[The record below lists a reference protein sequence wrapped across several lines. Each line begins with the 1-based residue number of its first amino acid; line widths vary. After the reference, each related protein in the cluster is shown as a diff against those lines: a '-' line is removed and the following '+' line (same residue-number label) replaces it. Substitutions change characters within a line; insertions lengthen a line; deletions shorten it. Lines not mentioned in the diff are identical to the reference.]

1 MSLAE
6 TPGPVACP
14 GCAAQPAARAEVPA
28 GPATVQLSLPGIHC
42 AGCISAVER
51 GLAGV
56 PGVEGARVNLTLKRV
71 RIEAEPWVTPT
82 DLIARLDAIG
92 YEAHELDA
100 DALGATEADPEGRD
114 LLMRLAV
121 AFFANMNVMLL
132 SVAVWAGAEDAT
144 RDLFHWIS
152 AAIAIPT
159 VIFSGRPFYASAL
172 RALRA
177 GRLNM
182 DVPISLAILLA
193 VALSLW
199 ETALSGHHAYFDAA
213 LSLTFFLLLGRYLD
227 HRTRAS
233 ARSAASELAALDVP
247 RATRL
252 RDGQEEV
259 VRAAALAPGDLVLI
273 RPGARVPVDGTITRG
288 ETELDR
294 ALMTGESLPAY
305 AGPGAEVHAGEVN
318 LTGPLTVRVD
328 AAGED
333 TALSRIAGLVAV
345 AEAGRANYSGLA
357 DQAARAYAPVVH
369 LLALAA
375 FLAWMWISGGDARL
389 SLNIA
394 VATLIITCPCALG
407 LAVPAVTAAASGRLY
422 RAGLL
427 IKSGTALERLAE
439 VDHVVFDK
447 TGTLT
452 EGDPAPVGFDRH
464 DPDDLS
470 LALALAAASSHPL
483 ARALAVEARARGIR
497 PVEVEAIREVPGH
510 GVEGRYMGRTL
521 RLGRAAWVGAEPVA
535 DTATYL
541 SAPGRTVAF
550 RFSDSLRPGAEYAVR
565 GFRAQGIDVDLLSG
579 DAETPVRAFARRLGI
594 ETVRAGVTPEEKAA
608 RLAELSA
615 QGKKVLMVGDGL
627 NDTAALAAA
636 HVSISP
642 ATALDA
648 ARTASDIVLLG
659 RDFAPL
665 IEAQRTAIRAR
676 ARIRENFWVS
686 GLYNVVAVPF
696 ALLGF
701 ATPLLAALAMSVSSI
716 TVSLNAMRLR

>member
-6 TPGPVACP
+6 IPGPAACP
-14 GCAAQPAARAEVPA
+14 GCAAAPAERAEVPT
-28 GPATVQLSLPGIHC
+28 GPATIQLALPGIHC

-51 GLAGV
+51 GLDGV
-56 PGVEGARVNLTLKRV
+56 PGVHGARVNLTLKRV
-71 RIEAEPWVTPT
+71 RIEAEPWVTPEDMT
-82 DLIARLDAIG
+82 RRLESIG

-100 DALGATEADPEGRD
+100 DALSATEADPEGRD

-159 VIFSGRPFYASAL
+159 VIFSGRPFYQSAF

-177 GRLNM
+177 RRLNM

-193 VALSLW
+193 VGLSLW

-252 RDGQEEV
+252 RDGREET
-259 VRAAALAPGDLVLI
+259 VRAADLAPGDLVLI
-273 RPGARVPVDGTITRG
+273 RPGARVPVDGSVTSG
-288 ETELDR
+288 ESEIDR

-305 AGPGAEVHAGEVN
+305 AGPGADVHAGEVN
-318 LTGPLTVRVD
+318 LTGPLTVRVE
-328 AAGED
+328 AAGQN
-333 TALSRIAGLVAV
+333 TALARIAGLVAV
-345 AEAGRANYSGLA
+345 AEAGRANYNAMA
-357 DQAARAYAPVVH
+357 DRAARAYAPVVH

-407 LAVPAVTAAASGRLY
+407 LAVPAVTAAASGRLF

-427 IKSGTALERLAE
+427 VKSGTALERLAE
-439 VDHVVFDK
+439 IDHVVFDK

-452 EGDPAPVGFDRH
+452 LGDPTPKGFDRH
-464 DPDDLS
+464 DPADLS
-470 LALALAAASSHPL
+470 LALALAEASSHPL
-483 ARALAVEARARGIR
+483 ARALAREARARGIR
-497 PVEVEAIREVPGH
+497 PAAVKDLREVPGH
-510 GVEGRYMGRTL
+510 GVEALHKGQTI

-541 SAPGRTVAF
+541 SGKTPVAF
-550 RFSDSLRPGAEYAVR
+550 RFADSLRPGAETAIR
-565 GFRAQGIDVDLLSG
+565 AFRARGIDVELVSG
-579 DAETPVRAFARRLGI
+579 DAEAPVRAFAQTLGI
-594 ETVRAGVTPEEKAA
+594 ETVRAGVSPEDKAA
-608 RLAELSA
+608 RIAGLAAE
-615 QGKKVLMVGDGL
+615 GRKILMVGDGL

-648 ARTASDIVLLG
+648 ARTASDIVFMG

-665 IEAQRTAIRAR
+665 ADAHQTAIRAH
-676 ARIRENFWVS
+676 ARIRENFWIS
-686 GLYNVVAVPF
+686 GVYNIVAVPF
-696 ALLGF
+696 ALVGL
-701 ATPLLAALAMSVSSI
+701 ATPLLAALAMSASSI